1 MKLVPVG
8 QRASFS
14 TKLFPVKLIDPLSFF
29 TLRQLRLNQCGI
41 GLHSDQRRF
50 RSTNGKHEETERG
63 KAEDEKYLKWNKGG
77 TSCRSSNSGPLA
89 RTGPASS
96 SSFIPM
102 DIPSIPL
109 FSTSAPDRQ
118 KERAEAR
125 FLGTEKSADGDDSEL
140 CSGLGVVS
148 ITSRNINTEMDTKVP
163 LLLFF
168 TVVNQHPDIRAYNK
182 RLIHQV
188 DQINRR
194 RQGEHLSDVYE
205 ETGKDV
211 GLSIKLG
218 VVDSSKEPALCK
230 KFNIDPH
237 SFPIVY
243 FILQK
248 AYCDTLTGMVEES
261 QAKEAIEAFI
271 DYAKEEITNA
281 KEGKGIYAKIK
292 RHDNDDENAFTLLSK
307 GHKHLQSNEVMQAKK
322 MFTKSLSYAREELK
336 VVNARYGVEGKKL
349 TPELWKKLN
358 REACYN
364 SAPQAL
370 CGLAMCEMAVDNRDE
385 AKRITEQIRI
395 EFPFCTKDMQELAEA
410 IVRIELMIL
419 TNFDV
424 NRDSY
429 ISLMKYENLTS
440 DPLHFYEQQVKLA
453 VAHFMEG
460 AHQRCIETCLR
471 IIRAER
477 KLFPVLKEGGIVDK
491 NLKELSR
498 TTETPARKVIL
509 GVMEALGPM
518 NEHVVTGRKML
529 QLYL

>member
-1 MKLVPVG
+1 MKLVPVD
-8 QRASFS
+8 RFSSISIKLFS
-14 TKLFPVKLIDPLSFF
+14 TKVVTPLSFF
-29 TLRQLRLNQCGI
+29 PQGRIPWGRNEIGSLSQLR
-41 GLHSDQRRF
+41 RF
-50 RSTNGKHEETERG
+50 LSVDPTNGGIEGLK
-63 KAEDEKYLKWNKGG
+63 EKNLEQGNDFQRTPSAF
-77 TSCRSSNSGPLA
+77 TSMDA
-89 RTGPASS
+89 PATPFFSS
-96 SSFIPM
+96 STSF
-102 DIPSIPL
+102 S
-109 FSTSAPDRQ
+109 Q
-118 KERAEAR
+118 KEQS
-125 FLGTEKSADGDDSEL
+125 GHKSSGVNGDSEGVDNGS
-140 CSGLGVVS
+140 CSGLGVVN
-148 ITSRNINTEMDTKVP
+148 ITSRNINTEMETKVP

-182 RLIHQV
+182 RLVHQV
-188 DQINRR
+188 DQVNRR
-194 RQGEHLSDVYE
+194 RQVEHLSEVYE
-205 ETGKDV
+205 ETGRDV

-218 VVDSSKEPALCK
+218 LIDASKEPALCK

-237 SFPIVY
+237 SFPIIY
-243 FILQK
+243 FVLQK

-261 QAKEAIEAFI
+261 QVKEAVEAFI

-292 RHDNDDENAFTLLSK
+292 KHDNDDENAFTLLSK

-322 MFTKSLSYAREELK
+322 MFTKSLGYAREELK
-336 VVNARYGVEGKKL
+336 IVNARHCVQGKKL

-370 CGLAMCEMAVDNRDE
+370 CGLAMCEMAVDNRRE
-385 AKRITEQIRI
+385 AKRLTEEIRR

-419 TNFDV
+419 TNFNV
-424 NRDSY
+424 NQDSY

-440 DPLHFYEQQVKLA
+440 DPLKFYEQQVKLA

-477 KLFPVLKEGGIVDK
+477 KLLPVLKEGGIVDK
-491 NLKELSR
+491 DLKELSR

-509 GVMEALGPM
+509 LVMEALGPM

>member
-1 MKLVPVG
+1 MEVRLLRRVFPSSILLSSRLNGMCSSCCLPCHLRLRRSALTTSRNITRDFSSGFENDDVKSTNMKVKDLSKMNELNSGKNNDFSFSSPLRG
-8 QRASFS
+8 SPASFS
-14 TKLFPVKLIDPLSFF
+14 
-29 TLRQLRLNQCGI
+29 
-41 GLHSDQRRF
+41 
-50 RSTNGKHEETERG
+50 
-63 KAEDEKYLKWNKGG
+63 
-77 TSCRSSNSGPLA
+77 
-89 RTGPASS
+89 
-96 SSFIPM
+96 
-102 DIPSIPL
+102 
-109 FSTSAPDRQ
+109 
-118 KERAEAR
+118 
-125 FLGTEKSADGDDSEL
+125 SADVPSVSMTSSTPLGADMFTESRKVSWTCNNTEEKGN
-140 CSGLGVVS
+140 SSRPKLGVVS
-148 ITSRNINTEMDTKVP
+148 VTSLNINSEMDTSVP
-163 LLLFF
+163 FLLFF
-168 TVVNQHPDIRAYNK
+168 TVLNQHPDIRAYNK

-194 RQGEHLSDVYE
+194 RQDEHLSEVYG
-205 ETGKDV
+205 ETGKDT
-211 GLSIKLG
+211 GLSVKLG
-218 VVDSSKEPALCK
+218 VIDASKEGSLCK
-230 KFNIDPH
+230 KFNIDSH

-248 AYCDTLTGMVEES
+248 AYCDTLAGMVEES
-261 QAKEAIEAFI
+261 QVKEAVEAFI

-307 GHKHLQSNEVMQAKK
+307 GHKHLQSNEVVKAKQ
-322 MFTKSLSYAREELK
+322 MFTKSLGYATEELK

-370 CGLAMCEMAVDNRDE
+370 CGLAMCEMAVDNRQE
-385 AKRITEQIRI
+385 AKRITEEIR
-395 EFPFCTKDMQELAEA
+395 ERFPFSTKDVQELAEA

-429 ISLMKYENLTS
+429 VSLMKYENLTS
-440 DPLHFYEQQVKLA
+440 DPLHFYHQQVKLA

-477 KLFPVLKEGGIVDK
+477 KLLPALKEGGVVDK
-491 NLKELSR
+491 NLKDLSR
-498 TTETPARKVIL
+498 NTETPARKVVF